1 VAVGPAKAS
10 MAMAFRTILMVR
22 AMANQQIMTASGKK
36 LRVILQALTSA
47 MEVVEVATM
56 TKMQLATQV
65 DPVKMV

>member
-1 VAVGPAKAS
+1 
-10 MAMAFRTILMVR
+10 MAMAFRTALR

-56 TKMQLATQV
+56 TKMQLAMQV